1 MLAKC
6 ANPACLTRFRYLE
19 SGTLFRLENERSSS
33 DQIFREYFWLCSGC
47 SPGLTLRLNA
57 EGRLRVAEGGRSP
70 DRGNDDL
77 DFVVLDRQ
85 YGMLLSRVTL
95 FRRSG
100 RRHQKTE
107 GGHVHDERQLER
119 QL

>member
-19 SGTLFRLENERSSS
+19 NGTLFRLENEARSSS
-33 DQIFREYFWLCSGC
+33 DRPFQEYFWLCGGC

-57 EGRLRVAEGGRSP
+57 AGRLRVAKGNTLP
-70 DRGNDDL
+70 DRGDDRL

-85 YGMLLSRVTL
+85 FGMLLSRVTL
-95 FRRSG
+95 FRRRG
-100 RRHQKTE
+100 RRFEKTE
-107 GGHVHDERQLER
+107 GELVHA
-119 QL
+119 